1 MWTPPCQQPKFNIT
15 KRNQLPRQQ
24 QRAIEHRASPERLS
38 PPDNNAI
45 GERGE
50 LIHYLAF
57 PVDGCALLWFA
68 IVPAKLFAA
77 PDEAISIL

>member
-45 GERGE
+45 GAHGGLTHVEP
-50 LIHYLAF
+50 F
-57 PVDGCALLWFA
+57 QSPDALFYSL
-68 IVPAKLFAA
+68 
-77 PDEAISIL
+77 